1 MIFISPR
8 KHRTIHPECKLEEL
22 IIKEAREKK
31 LPRLLLTIRV
41 FMNSIA
47 VLIVNSILL
56 GVGLAMDAFSVSIAN
71 GLNEPKMKKSKFF
84 SIAGVFAFFQAL
96 MPLTGWVCVHTVIK
110 YFKVFEKFIPW
121 IALILL
127 VFIGMKMIIEAV
139 KNNGKEE
146 TAGVLTVRLLIV
158 QGIATSID
166 ALSAGFTI
174 AEYGILSALL
184 CAGIISVVTFLI
196 CIVGLL
202 IGKKVGDKLS
212 TKAQIFG
219 GIILIGIGLEI
230 FVSGMIK

>member
-1 MIFISPR
+1 
-8 KHRTIHPECKLEEL
+8 
-22 IIKEAREKK
+22 
-31 LPRLLLTIRV
+31 
-41 FMNSIA
+41 MNSLA

-56 GVGLAMDAFSVSIAN
+56 GIGLAMDAFSVSIAN

-96 MPLTGWVCVHTVIK
+96 MPLTGWICVHTVIK
-110 YFKVFEKFIPW
+110 YFKIFEKFIPW

-139 KNNGKEE
+139 RNNGKEE
-146 TAGVLTVRLLIV
+146 TDGIHTLRLLIV

-184 CAGIISVVTFLI
+184 CAGIISVVTFII
-196 CIVGLL
+196 CIAGLL

>member
-1 MIFISPR
+1 
-8 KHRTIHPECKLEEL
+8 
-22 IIKEAREKK
+22 
-31 LPRLLLTIRV
+31 
-41 FMNSIA
+41 MNSLA

-56 GVGLAMDAFSVSIAN
+56 GIGLAMDAFSVSIAN

-96 MPLTGWVCVHTVIK
+96 MPLIGWICVHTVIK
-110 YFKVFEKFIPW
+110 YFKIFEKFIPW

-139 KNNGKEE
+139 RNNGKEE
-146 TAGVLTVRLLIV
+146 TAGILTLRLLIV

-184 CAGIISVVTFLI
+184 CAGMISVVTFII
-196 CIVGLL
+196 CIAGLL

>member
-1 MIFISPR
+1 
-8 KHRTIHPECKLEEL
+8 
-22 IIKEAREKK
+22 
-31 LPRLLLTIRV
+31 
-41 FMNSIA
+41 MNSLA

-56 GVGLAMDAFSVSIAN
+56 GIGLAMDAFSVSIAN

-96 MPLTGWVCVHTVIK
+96 MPLIGWICVHTVIK
-110 YFKVFEKFIPW
+110 YFKIFEKFIPW

-139 KNNGKEE
+139 RNNGKEE
-146 TAGVLTVRLLIV
+146 TAGILTLRLLIV

-184 CAGIISVVTFLI
+184 CAGIISVVTFII
-196 CIVGLL
+196 CIAGLL

>member
-1 MIFISPR
+1 
-8 KHRTIHPECKLEEL
+8 
-22 IIKEAREKK
+22 
-31 LPRLLLTIRV
+31 
-41 FMNSIA
+41 MNNLA

-56 GVGLAMDAFSVSIAN
+56 GIGLAMDAFSVSIAN

-96 MPLTGWVCVHTVIK
+96 MPLIGWICVHTVIK
-110 YFKVFEKFIPW
+110 YFKIFEKFIPW

-139 KNNGKEE
+139 RNNGKEE
-146 TAGVLTVRLLIV
+146 TAGILTLRLLIV

-184 CAGIISVVTFLI
+184 CAGIISVVTFII
-196 CIVGLL
+196 CIAGLL

>member
-1 MIFISPR
+1 
-8 KHRTIHPECKLEEL
+8 
-22 IIKEAREKK
+22 
-31 LPRLLLTIRV
+31 
-41 FMNSIA
+41 MNSLA

-56 GVGLAMDAFSVSIAN
+56 GIGLAMDAFSVSIAD
-71 GLNEPKMKKSKFF
+71 GLNEPKMKKGKFF
-84 SIAGVFAFFQAL
+84 SIAGVFAFFQAM
-96 MPLTGWVCVHTVIK
+96 MPLTGWICVHTVIK
-110 YFKVFEKFIPW
+110 YFKIFEKFIPW

-139 KNNGKEE
+139 RNNGKEE
-146 TAGVLTVRLLIV
+146 VAGVLTIRLLIV

-184 CAGIISVVTFLI
+184 CAGIISVVTFII

>member
-1 MIFISPR
+1 
-8 KHRTIHPECKLEEL
+8 
-22 IIKEAREKK
+22 
-31 LPRLLLTIRV
+31 
-41 FMNSIA
+41 MNSIA

-56 GVGLAMDAFSVSIAN
+56 GIGLAMDAFSVSIAN

-96 MPLTGWVCVHTVIK
+96 MPLIGWVCVHTVIK

>member
-1 MIFISPR
+1 
-8 KHRTIHPECKLEEL
+8 
-22 IIKEAREKK
+22 
-31 LPRLLLTIRV
+31 
-41 FMNSIA
+41 MNDIA
-47 VLIVNSILL
+47 VLVVNSILL

-71 GLNEPKMKKSKFF
+71 GLNEPKMKAGKTFL
-84 SIAGVFAFFQAL
+84 IAGVFAFFQAA
-96 MPLTGWVCVHTVIK
+96 MPLTGWICVHTVIR
-110 YFKVFEKFIPW
+110 YFKIFEKFIPW

-127 VFIGMKMIIEAV
+127 VFIGLKMIVEAV
-139 KNNGKEE
+139 KNRGKEE
-146 TAGVLTVRLLIV
+146 AAGVLTLRILIV

-184 CAGIISVVTFLI
+184 CAGIISVVTFII